1 MTKKVNA
8 GARVSKIE
16 GHSFFTKNL
25 NSRSVLVDLG
35 VNEGNFSKNLIATFN
50 LKSYGVEAEKY
61 IYHNFLTG
69 KDNLFVLNAAITD
82 FNGKIPI
89 NRVEGLC
96 STVINTNLHEIS
108 DDSVEAI
115 TFDKFKSFF
124 KLDVIDLIKFDI
136 EGSEIAVFSNC
147 SDKEIL
153 NWKQI
158 TIEFHDFIF
167 PELRKDV
174 SKIQDRLKKLG
185 FQEIKFSLDN
195 TDVVYLNKNYFRIS
209 FPSILL
215 TLLIFKYLRGI
226 KRMYR
231 RISRA
236 DKS

>member
-1 MTKKVNA
+1 MAKKVNT
-8 GARVSKIE
+8 GVKVSKIE

-25 NSRSVLVDLG
+25 NARSVLVDLG
-35 VNEGNFSKNLIATFN
+35 VNEGNFSKNLISTYN
-50 LKSYGVEAEKY
+50 LKSYGIEAEAH
-61 IYHNFLTG
+61 IYQKFLTG

-82 FNGKIPI
+82 FNGKISI

-96 STVINTNLHEIS
+96 STTLNTNLHEAT

-115 TFDKFKSFF
+115 TFDKFASYF

-136 EGSEIAVFSNC
+136 EGSEIAVFSKC
-147 SDKEIL
+147 SDEQIL
-153 NWKQI
+153 SWKQI

-167 PELRKDV
+167 PELREDV
-174 SKIQDRLKKLG
+174 SRIQDRLKRLG
-185 FQEIKFSLDN
+185 FHEIRFSLDN

-209 FPSILL
+209 VPSILF

-226 KRMYR
+226 KRRYNR
-231 RISRA
+231 ARA